1 MDTELLKTFLEVS
14 RTRHFGRAAES
25 LYLTQSAVSF
35 RIRQLENQLGVN
47 LFTRHRNNIRL
58 TAAGEKL
65 LPYAETLM
73 STWQAARKEVAHTS
87 RHNEFSIGASASLWE
102 CMLNQWLGRLY
113 QNQDAHTGLQ
123 FEARIAQRQS
133 LVKQLHERQLDLLI
147 TTEAPKMDEFRGL
160 MLNRTKTHVRRE
172 KPSKKS
178 TNGRWCPFCANLR
191 LKRHRFEGVFQCPLY
206 FDLSDKK
213 LLTCETVR
221 LSVKPQFSS
230 QLLGYFTLA
239 LYTSAPSKLKGD
251 LNYLRLEWG
260 PDFQQ
265 HEAGLIG
272 ADEVPILTTSS
283 AELAQQQIAMLNGCT
298 WLPVSWA
305 RKKGGLHT
313 VVDSTTLSRPL
324 YAIWLQNSDKN
335 ALIRDLLKINVLDEV
350 Y

>member
-14 RTRHFGRAAES
+14 RTRHFGRAAEA

-73 STWQAARKEVAHTS
+73 NTWQAARKEVANTS

-102 CMLNQWLGRLY
+102 CMLNDWLRRLY
-113 QNQDAHTGLQ
+113 QSQEPQSSLQ

-147 TTEAPKMDEFRGL
+147 TTEPPKMDE
-160 MLNRTKTHVRRE
+160 
-172 KPSKKS
+172 
-178 TNGRWCPFCANLR
+178 
-191 LKRHRFEGVFQCPLY
+191 
-206 FDLSDKK
+206 
-213 LLTCETVR
+213 
-221 LSVKPQFSS
+221 FSS

-239 LYTSAPSKLKGD
+239 LYCSAPSQTKD
-251 LNYLRLEWG
+251 ELNYLRLEWG

-265 HEAGLIG
+265 HEAGLIAG
-272 ADEVPILTTSS
+272 DEVPVLTTSS
-283 AELAQQQIAMLNGCT
+283 AELARQQLSVIKGFS
-298 WLPVSWA
+298 WLPVNWA
-305 RKKGGLHT
+305 RTKSDLHT
-313 VVDSTTLSRPL
+313 VTDSTTLSRPL
-324 YAIWLQNSDKN
+324 YAVWLQNSDKH
-335 ALIRDLLKINVLDEV
+335 ALICDLLRTSILED
-350 Y
+350 